1 MADVKVKI
9 DEGGV
14 DPKEA
19 GKIEKSVKSV
29 TQAPTVAQQTPA
41 QDAWTAMSTQ
51 LGPPFD
57 SERITLYQMRQM
69 RKDAMI
75 AFGLHYI
82 KVPLARAEWHVE
94 ARDKDGPNAQ
104 VAAFLDAALRPIY
117 ARYIFQRT
125 LALDFG
131 FQAMVKNFIM
141 KNPGGIYN
149 DTREAN
155 QDNQIKP
162 IWDEGAVEPI
172 IWKAPTPLRPELVKV
187 VFDDKTGDFAGMT
200 YDATQVK
207 KAGAGGGGGNKKKGV
222 MEIDVYHSLWG
233 TNQKDDEHGSIYGW
247 PRTGYARDYWWSYKF
262 LFQLSNRGYE
272 RVAIPPVV
280 AFHPEGSSV
289 VDEETGETRPNW
301 EIALE
306 MADRLR
312 SNAVAAVPSTM
323 AEAGMGESS
332 NTQRAWDFKF
342 LETPFQ
348 SLQGF
353 DARFNYLNVMK
364 LRSVWV
370 PEQAFIE
377 GEGGTSSR
385 NVASQMAE
393 IFTESQSVL
402 MDEIDD
408 EINRYMF
415 PQLLL
420 VNFPDFINN
429 GGVAYK
435 VSHGFRKEDIEFYKQ
450 VLQLI
455 GQSTPEMLTQQIDI
469 TELLRRMNTPLRDPN
484 DLERE
489 RQQVAAQSAAGSPP
503 LVTPG
508 PGNVG
513 VIANPNVNPGF
524 QNGGSAPG
532 VSANG
537 AGGGAAAG
545 FSQPTIYVQPN
556 DHIQILLADAEEFV
570 TNLPTSKHYS
580 DKTLRSLALQLRR
593 VWEAHFRRLYPDFAR
608 YVAGVDGIELAD
620 DDKRVRI
627 TKKTAEKA
635 ARKLMKEWAVA
646 SEEMQKL
653 YDRSTEILRKMI
665 ARASKLDQR
674 RTNIDAELDEDDLE
688 SFLREQG
695 GRLIKLTD
703 KTFKEEMR
711 GFLTDAIR
719 DGQGP
724 KEIGDSIQAHFE
736 GTPSTRA
743 DRVARSETRD
753 AVNASTLLSG
763 EAAGIRYVRA
773 SDGEDFDEECS
784 RRNGRLYTI
793 REAWKELRK
802 EHPNG
807 TLGFDL
813 IPRANFSIQ
822 YVETMPDTAPDNAVA
837 YFDEDAA
844 TAFIVFDSEGTDE
857 YLTQLGTYLVNHPV
871 HQNGHKV
878 EA

>member
-1 MADVKVKI
+1 MADVKVQI

-19 GKIEKSVKSV
+19 GKIEKSVKGKD
-29 TQAPTVAQQTPA
+29 QAPTVAQQTPT
-41 QDAWTAMSTQ
+41 QDAWTAMRDV

-57 SERITLYQMRQM
+57 SERVTLYQMRQM

-82 KVPLARAEWHVE
+82 KVPLVRAEWHIE

-117 ARYIFQRT
+117 ARYILQRS

-131 FQAMVKNFIM
+131 FQAMTKRFVM

-149 DTREAN
+149 DTREQNEAN
-155 QDNQIKP
+155 RIKP
-162 IWDEGAVEPI
+162 IWDEGSVEPI
-172 IWKAPTPLRPELVKV
+172 IWKAPVPLRPELVKP
-187 VFDDKTGDFAGMT
+187 VFNDNTGEFDGMT
-200 YDATQVK
+200 YEAPQVQK
-207 KAGAGGGGGNKKKGV
+207 PKGGQKGKGV

-233 TNQKDDEHGSIYGW
+233 TNAKDDEHGSIYGF
-247 PRTGYARDYWWSYKF
+247 PRTGHARDYWWSYKF

-342 LETPFQ
+342 LETPWQ

-353 DARFNYLNVMK
+353 DNRFNYLNVMK

-377 GEGGTSSR
+377 GEGGSSSR
-385 NVASQMAE
+385 NVATQMAE
-393 IFTESQSVL
+393 IFQESQALL
-402 MDEIDD
+402 MDEMDD
-408 EINRYMF
+408 EINRYML
-415 PQLLL
+415 PQLLM
-420 VNFPDFINN
+420 VNFPEFLNN

-450 VLQLI
+450 VLQLV
-455 GQSTPEMLTQQIDI
+455 GQATPDKIANEVDF

-489 RQQVAAQSAAGSPP
+489 RQQLAAQSAAGSPP

-513 VIANPNVNPGF
+513 VIANPQANPGF

-532 VSANG
+532 IRQNG
-537 AGGGAAAG
+537 AGAVAAG

-556 DHIQILLADAEEFV
+556 DHIQILLADAEEFI

-580 DKTLRSLALQLRR
+580 DKTVRALALQLRR

-608 YVAGVDGIELAD
+608 YVAGVEGIDLAE
-620 DDKRVRI
+620 DDKRIRI
-627 TKKTAEKA
+627 SKKTAEKA
-635 ARKLMKEWAVA
+635 AKKLMKDWAVA
-646 SEEMQKL
+646 SEEMEKL
-653 YDRSTEILRKMI
+653 YERSSEILRKMVT
-665 ARASKLDQR
+665 RAAKLDQKKTR
-674 RTNIDAELDEDDLE
+674 IDAELDPDDLD
-688 SFLREQG
+688 SFLREQT

-703 KTFKEEMR
+703 RTFKEEMH
-711 GFLTDAIR
+711 GFLVDAIR
-719 DGQGP
+719 EGQGP
-724 KEIGDSIQAHFE
+724 KEIGDSIQAHYE
-736 GTPSTRA
+736 STPSTRA

-773 SDGEDFDEECS
+773 SDGEDFDAECA

-822 YVETMPDTAPDNAVA
+822 YVETMPDAAPDDAVA
-837 YFDEDAA
+837 YFDQDEE
-844 TAFIVFDSEGTDE
+844 TAFIVFNSDGTDE
-857 YLTQLGTYLVNHPV
+857 YLSHLGAWLVN
-871 HQNGHKV
+871 QNGHH
-878 EA
+878 EHAHNGS

>member
-1 MADVKVKI
+1 MADAKVKI

-19 GKIEKSVKSV
+19 GKIEKSVKGID
-29 TQAPTVAQQTPA
+29 QAPTVAQQTPT
-41 QDAWTAMSTQ
+41 QDAWTAMRDV

-57 SERITLYQMRQM
+57 SERVTLYQMRQM

-82 KVPLARAEWHVE
+82 KVPLVRAEWHIE

-104 VAAFLDAALRPIY
+104 VAAFVDAALRPIY
-117 ARYIFQRT
+117 ARYIFQRS

-131 FQAMVKNFIM
+131 FQAIVKNFAM

-149 DTREAN
+149 DTREEN
-155 QDNQIKP
+155 EENRIKP
-162 IWDEGAVEPI
+162 IWDEGSVEPI
-172 IWKAPTPLRPELVKV
+172 VWKAPTPLRPELVKP
-187 VFDDKTGDFAGMT
+187 VFDDKTGDFMGMT
-200 YDATQVK
+200 YDAPQVA
-207 KAGAGGGGGNKKKGV
+207 KAKQGSKKKGV

-233 TNQKDDEHGSIYGW
+233 TNAKDDEHGSIYGF
-247 PRTGYARDYWWSYKF
+247 PRTGHARDYWWSYKF

-332 NTQRAWDFKF
+332 NSQRAWDFKF
-342 LETPFQ
+342 LETPWQ

-353 DARFNYLNVMK
+353 DTRFNYLNVMK

-393 IFTESQSVL
+393 IFTESQALL
-402 MDEIDD
+402 MEEMDD
-408 EINRYMF
+408 EINRYMI
-415 PQLLL
+415 PQLLI
-420 VNFPDFINN
+420 VNFPEFINN
-429 GGVAYK
+429 GGIARK

-450 VLQLI
+450 VLQLV
-455 GQSTPEMLTQQIDI
+455 GQATPEKIANEVDF

-489 RQQVAAQSAAGSPP
+489 RLNIAAQSALGGPP

-508 PGNVG
+508 PNNVG
-513 VIANPNVNPGF
+513 VIANPTANPGF

-537 AGGGAAAG
+537 ASAGAG

-556 DHIQILLADAEEFV
+556 DHIEILLADAEEFI
-570 TNLPTSKHYS
+570 TNLPASKHYS

-593 VWEAHFRRLYPDFAR
+593 VWESHFRRLYPDFAR
-608 YVAGVDGIELAD
+608 YVAGVDGIDLAD
-620 DDKRVRI
+620 DDDKRIRI

-635 ARKLMKEWAVA
+635 AKKLMKEWAVA
-646 SEEMQKL
+646 SEEMDKL
-653 YDRSTEILRKMI
+653 YNRSRELIAKMV
-665 ARASKLDQR
+665 ARAAKLDQKK
-674 RTNIDAELDEDDLE
+674 TKIDADLDPDDLE
-688 SFLREQG
+688 SFLKEQTG
-695 GRLIKLTD
+695 LLIKRTG
-703 KTFKEEMR
+703 KTFRGEMHD
-711 GFLTDAIR
+711 FLVNAIR
-719 DGQGP
+719 EGQGP
-724 KEIGDSIQAHFE
+724 KEIGDSITAHYE
-736 GTPSTRA
+736 GTPSARA
-743 DRVARSETRD
+743 DRVGRSETRD
-753 AVNASTLLSG
+753 AVNAATLLSG

-773 SDGEDFDEECS
+773 SDGEDFDEECA
-784 RRNGRLYTI
+784 RRNGRLFTI
-793 REAWKELRK
+793 REAWKELRR
-802 EHPNG
+802 EHTNG

-813 IPRANFSIQ
+813 IPRANFSIS
-822 YVETMPDTAPDNAVA
+822 YVETMPEAAPANSVA
-837 YFDEDAA
+837 YFDEDLE
-844 TAFIVFDSEGTDE
+844 TAFIVFNSDGTDE
-857 YLTQLGTYLVNHPV
+857 YLSHLGEWLINN
-871 HQNGHKV
+871 QNGHKV